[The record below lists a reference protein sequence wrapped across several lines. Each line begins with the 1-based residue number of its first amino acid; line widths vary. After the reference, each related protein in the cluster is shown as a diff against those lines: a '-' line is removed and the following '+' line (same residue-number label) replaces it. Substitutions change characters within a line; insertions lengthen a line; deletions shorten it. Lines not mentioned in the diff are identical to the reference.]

1 MSTRLYA
8 ARVLAKRKIFET
20 FIQPGYYIVLS
31 ISFLACYF
39 FIDHFIGAVDSSGFS
54 IQLDPLYATVG
65 KTLQAA
71 LGETMLQKLF
81 MEGPFLVVL
90 FVFLIPMLIF
100 LSFTSVFKH
109 GLDKKVGAVELIS
122 YGPADGTSY
131 FLAVFFKD
139 ILLGFLSIIAILIF
153 AFIGAQVN
161 NLVLGQQFLFSL
173 ITAFFVA
180 AAVFSYGIVASAVTE
195 NGGSA
200 VILFFAII
208 VFFLALTLGSLSIAG
223 GYVQN
228 LFRTLSLIIQWI
240 SPFYY
245 WGLALRAVETGSAGM
260 YLLSTVLLIAL
271 SGILLWASHYIVRS
285 KGVRS

>member
-1 MSTRLYA
+1 LGA
-8 ARVLAKRKIFET
+8 AF
-20 FIQPGYYIVLS
+20 
-31 ISFLACYF
+31 
-39 FIDHFIGAVDSSGFS
+39 
-54 IQLDPLYATVG
+54 
-65 KTLQAA
+65 
-71 LGETMLQKLF
+71 GEAMLQKLF
-81 MEGPFLVVL
+81 MEGPFLLVL

-100 LSFTSVFKH
+100 LSFTSVFKL

-139 ILLGFLSIIAILIF
+139 ILFGLLSIVAIFLF
-153 AFIGAQVN
+153 AFIGAQIN
-161 NLVLGQQFLFSL
+161 NLVLGQQFVFSL

-180 AAVFSYGIVASAVTE
+180 AVIFSYGIVASAVTD

-208 VFFLALTLGSLSIAG
+208 IFFLVLTLGSLSIAG

-245 WGLALRAVETGSAGM
+245 WGLALRAVETGHVGM
-260 YLLSTVLLIAL
+260 YLLSTLLLIAL
-271 SGILLWASHYIVRS
+271 SGLLLLISHYIVRS